1 MAQKRRGGG
10 RGGAFRPPELKGT
23 LGTLLR
29 TTLHQAGVVAD
40 AARDALGQGRARLDD
55 ARQARRRQDALAELG
70 EVVLD
75 LVRRG
80 EIDVSE
86 LPEAREVLRRLEELD
101 DGGGDAPDHDEPP
114 GEIATAPARS
124 RFDTRGRATKDDDG
138 TVGSSWRPPKPA
150 RPLERVW
157 RPPVAKPHPEDH
169 DEPAAP
175 PVRAKSGAAMPGAPK
190 KGGISFEDDDEDL
203 ASYMHPDDVPPKPTP
218 TEE

>member
-75 LVRRG
+75 LIRRG

-86 LPEAREVLRRLEELD
+86 LPEARAVLRRLEEFD
-101 DGGGDAPDHDEPP
+101 DGEPADHEEPLD
-114 GEIATAPARS
+114 EIATPPSRS
-124 RFDTRGRATKDDDG
+124 RFDTRGRAAKDDDG

-150 RPLERVW
+150 KPLERVW
-157 RPPVAKPHPEDH
+157 RPPAAPVQPEDH

-175 PVRAKSGAAMPGAPK
+175 PARAKSGAAIPGLPK

-203 ASYMHPDDVPPKPTP
+203 ESYMHPDDVPPKPNEP

>member
-75 LVRRG
+75 LIRRG
-80 EIDVSE
+80 EIDVNE
-86 LPEAREVLRRLEELD
+86 IPEARDALRRLEEFD
-101 DGGGDAPDHDEPP
+101 DSDAADHDEPLD
-114 GEIATAPARS
+114 EIATAPSRS
-124 RFDTRGRATKDDDG
+124 RFDTRGRAAKDDDG

-150 RPLERVW
+150 KPLERVW
-157 RPPVAKPHPEDH
+157 RPPVAKPAEGH
-169 DEPAAP
+169 DEPAP
-175 PVRAKSGAAMPGAPK
+175 PPPRAKK
-190 KGGISFEDDDEDL
+190 KGGISFEPDDDDEDL
-203 ASYMHPDDVPPKPTP
+203 ASYMHPDDVPPKPTEP
-218 TEE
+218 NEE

>member
-40 AARDALGQGRARLDD
+40 AARDALGQGRAKLDD

-75 LVRRG
+75 LIRRG

-86 LPEAREVLRRLEELD
+86 LPEARDALRKLEGFDEDGDDDEARELD
-101 DGGGDAPDHDEPP
+101 EV
-114 GEIATAPARS
+114 ATAPSRS
-124 RFDTRGRATKDDDG
+124 RFDTRARAKDDDG

-150 RPLERVW
+150 KPLERVW
-157 RPPVAKPHPEDH
+157 RPPVAKTPDGDP

-175 PVRAKSGAAMPGAPK
+175 PQRAKSGAIVPGAKK

-218 TEE
+218 EE

>member
-75 LVRRG
+75 LIRRG

-86 LPEAREVLRRLEELD
+86 LPEARDALRKLEGFDDDRGEDEDEARELD
-101 DGGGDAPDHDEPP
+101 
-114 GEIATAPARS
+114 EIATPPSRS
-124 RFDTRGRATKDDDG
+124 RFDTRARAKDDADG

-150 RPLERVW
+150 KPLERVW
-157 RPPVAKPHPEDH
+157 RPPVAKPD
-169 DEPAAP
+169 DAGEPAAP
-175 PVRAKSGAAMPGAPK
+175 PARVTGTK
-190 KGGISFEDDDEDL
+190 KGGITFEPDDDDEDL
-203 ASYMHPDDVPPKPTP
+203 ASYMHPDDVPPKPP
-218 TEE
+218 TED

>member
-75 LVRRG
+75 LIRRG

-86 LPEAREVLRRLEELD
+86 LPEAQGALRRLDEFD
-101 DGGGDAPDHDEPP
+101 DGYEDDEAPD
-114 GEIATAPARS
+114 EIATPPSRS
-124 RFDTRGRATKDDDG
+124 RFDTRGRASRDDDG
-138 TVGSSWRPPKPA
+138 TVSSTWRPPRPA
-150 RPLERVW
+150 KPLERVW
-157 RPPVAKPHPEDH
+157 RPPG
-169 DEPAAP
+169 AAP
-175 PVRAKSGAAMPGAPK
+175 ADDGEAAAGPPARAKSGVVVPGAK
-190 KGGISFEDDDEDL
+190 KGGISFEDDDDDL
-203 ASYMHPDDVPPKPTP
+203 AEYMHPDDVPPKPT
-218 TEE
+218 EE